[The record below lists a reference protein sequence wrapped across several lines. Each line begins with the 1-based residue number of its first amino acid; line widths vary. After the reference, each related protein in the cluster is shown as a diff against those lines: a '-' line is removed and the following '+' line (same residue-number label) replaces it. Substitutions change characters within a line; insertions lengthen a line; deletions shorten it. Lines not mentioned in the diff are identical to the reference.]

1 MSQRPRAC
9 GLLTR
14 VTTVVFESADAA
26 ANGSSFEAMS
36 DGTPSLAELRAEIS
50 HAAHTTDL
58 AERALEIVAVVEALA
73 APMGVHPV
81 VVGGLAV
88 YFWTAS
94 DEFVTHDIEVVME
107 VPDELAK
114 GLIELGFTRA
124 PDGRHW
130 TLEGTDVL
138 LEAPSSR
145 LDSDAEVSEIKLD
158 SGRKAKVL
166 SRVDILID
174 RLDEFQATGH
184 ETPALQALALLAG
197 LSSGEII
204 ALDHRASSRG
214 VTNILTAIRQIANDL
229 AAGRTPPD
237 SGELHEIS
245 RNALQAEYPSRG
257 P

>member
-1 MSQRPRAC
+1 MILAA
-9 GLLTR
+9 
-14 VTTVVFESADAA
+14 ESFDAA
-26 ANGSSFEAMS
+26 ANGSSFGAMG
-36 DGTPSLAELRAEIS
+36 DGSPNFAELRAEIGY
-50 HAAHTTDL
+50 AASTTDL

-94 DEFVTHDIEVVME
+94 DEFVTYDIDVVME
-107 VPDELAK
+107 VPDKLAN

-145 LDSDAEVSEIKLD
+145 LDADAEVSEIELD
-158 SGRKAKVL
+158 SGRKAKIL

-184 ETPALQALALLAG
+184 ETPALQALALLRG
-197 LSSGEII
+197 LSSGETV
-204 ALDHRASSRG
+204 ALDNRASSRG
-214 VTNILTAIRQIANDL
+214 VTNILTAIRRIADDL
-229 AAGRTPPD
+229 GEGRTPPD
-237 SGELHEIS
+237 SGDLHEIA
-245 RNALQAEYPSRG
+245 RNALLAEYSAREL
-257 P
+257 